1 MPHSYAVTPRDLTIG
16 RNNHRH
22 KYMLGAT
29 SWKAAQQKNTY
40 EPWGTPSW
48 MWVSNVP
55 LLLRRLIVF
64 LAALSP
70 AGQERWFLL
79 YWALV
84 RPHLEYYIHFWDPQ
98 YKTDT
103 DILEFCG
110 GLPRWSGGWSVS
122 AIRRGWESWVCSGWR
137 REGLQWAL
145 INVYK
150 YLKGRYKNSL
160 SSARRRGNGHKL

>member
-84 RPHLEYYIHFWDPQ
+84 RPHLWLWWYHTGVLHPFLGSSVQNRHRHTGVLWRATQMIRGLERLC
-98 YKTDT
+98 YKERLRELSLFR
-103 DILEFCG
+103 LEK
-110 GLPRWSGGWSVS
+110 
-122 AIRRGWESWVCSGWR
+122 RRLAVGSYQC
-137 REGLQWAL
+137 L
-145 INVYK
+145 
-150 YLKGRYKNSL
+150 
-160 SSARRRGNGHKL
+160 